1 MFYREAGKLYAP
13 ASELTFD
20 RGDDGSGRAE
30 DVHRVEALVFADDGL
45 QDAQQLPETLVDSVV
60 EAVLV
65 LWKVTFLQLTPS

>member
-1 MFYREAGKLYAP
+1 M
-13 ASELTFD
+13 
-20 RGDDGSGRAE
+20 
-30 DVHRVEALVFADDGL
+30 FADDGL